1 MIVEGM
7 LARRPVVAARA
18 GGVVEIIDDG
28 VNGVMCTPGDAHAL
42 ADTLAE
48 LRSDQ
53 ALRDRLVAH
62 GYQTAVRKF
71 GTQAYVE
78 GVERILASVAS
89 GV

>member
-1 MIVEGM
+1 
-7 LARRPVVAARA
+7 
-18 GGVVEIIDDG
+18 GVTEIIDDG

-53 ALRDRLVAH
+53 ALRDRLVAR

-78 GVERILASVAS
+78 GVERILANVAGAHAKLAS
-89 GV
+89 